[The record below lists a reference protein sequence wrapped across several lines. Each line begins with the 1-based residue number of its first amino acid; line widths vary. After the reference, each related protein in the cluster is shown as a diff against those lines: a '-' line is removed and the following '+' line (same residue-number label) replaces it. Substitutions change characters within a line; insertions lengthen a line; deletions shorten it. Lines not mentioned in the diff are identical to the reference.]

1 MDTKTA
7 ALAALN
13 IPRSTFYYKPRT
25 TEKDEAL
32 RQQIEACMSVHKSYG
47 HKRIALDLKR
57 NKKVIR
63 RVMKKF
69 SIKPL
74 RRKKTPVFRRVVGME
89 ASPNLLVSLTPL
101 YQHYVWVT
109 DFTYLWWRGRFV
121 YVATVMDLYTREIVG
136 VSISTSH
143 TAAFVSEALL
153 QALQKAQPTIMHSD
167 QGSEY
172 RSKLFQ
178 SILADFDVLSSM
190 SAKGSPWQNGYQE
203 SFYSNF
209 KVDLG
214 DPSRWSTFGEL
225 VAEIYKAIY
234 YYNHKRIH
242 LALKCAPREFAQRV
256 ELNYTENIKNYSV

>member
-1 MDTKTA
+1 METKTA
-7 ALAALN
+7 ALKALH
-13 IPRSTFYYKPRT
+13 IAPSTFYYKPLT
-25 TEKDEAL
+25 TQKDELL
-32 RQQIEACMSVHKSYG
+32 RTQIEVVLAEHPSYG
-47 HKRIALDLKR
+47 HKRIAITLNR
-57 NKKVIR
+57 NKKVIL
-63 RVMKKF
+63 RVMHKF
-69 SIKPL
+69 KMKPL
-74 RRKKTPVFRRVVGME
+74 RRKKKPVFRRVAGTE
-89 ASPNLLVSLTPL
+89 ASPNRLVSLTPL
-101 YQHYVWVT
+101 YQNYVWVT

-136 VSISTSH
+136 VSVSTSH

-153 QALQKAQPTIMHSD
+153 QALQKAKPTIVHSD

-190 SAKGSPWQNGYQE
+190 SALGSPWQNGYQE

-214 DPSRWSTFGEL
+214 DPNRWSTFGEL
-225 VAEIYKAIY
+225 VAEIYKAIH

-242 LALKCAPREFAQRV
+242 LAFKCPPRKFAQG
-256 ELNYTENIKNYSV
+256 LGTSYTQDTSYRTV